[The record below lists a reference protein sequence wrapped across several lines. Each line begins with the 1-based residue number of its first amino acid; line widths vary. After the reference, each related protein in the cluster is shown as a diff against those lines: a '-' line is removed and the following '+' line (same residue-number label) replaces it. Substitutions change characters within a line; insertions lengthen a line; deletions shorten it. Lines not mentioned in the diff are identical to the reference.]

1 MATALLW
8 AFVILSTQKDAQY
21 QIVEE
26 IASFASEH
34 QRLPTFADRD
44 ALPFLVSV
52 QKECMRFRPI
62 TPFGEFHETEQDGKS
77 LTMNIHHEL
86 IIHVYVKSRME
97 RTCASEGYHHCYKFV
112 PHAC

>member
-1 MATALLW
+1 MIKIFWLQQVCIVLVSKIKKRFRIECHFLGDLVEGGTESLATALLW

-62 TPFGEFHETEQDGKS
+62 TPFGEFHEIEQDG
-77 LTMNIHHEL
+77 M
-86 IIHVYVKSRME
+86 
-97 RTCASEGYHHCYKFV
+97 
-112 PHAC
+112 